1 MNDRLLEYK
10 LDLIAAHLGVYKIED
25 VATVMRRQHV
35 NPDDGRIVDVV
46 DFFPEWNAY
55 GTYGKLKICHEYIDE
70 DWQRQR
76 FEKYAGV
83 AINDLPLYESQQAL
97 SRRFGQVH
105 RCEVAVRP
113 FRLMVQPRKDE
124 NGNYDKT
131 LILRYLVSP
140 KARQAQPVQA
150 QPTAVSQ
157 PAPAQPAANG
167 QGQRPPAANQKI
179 HADELLKEAGV
190 QIHEPNS
197 RTATT
202 AAPAATAVTPA
213 EWLTRARQATDPFDF
228 DTCVSRG
235 LLVANSAYFE
245 TADHAEKA
253 RTGLFGEWKEGAA
266 GAYLAGIEKYVKTRA
281 DLQAAGEPGTAV
293 FKQAKSA
300 ALVAYRE
307 AMDA

>member
-1 MNDRLLEYK
+1 MNDKLLEYK
-10 LDLIAAHLGVYKIED
+10 LDLIAAHLGVYKVED

-46 DFFPEWNAY
+46 DFYPEWNAY

-70 DWQRQR
+70 EWQRQR

-97 SRRFGQVH
+97 SRRFGQAH
-105 RCEVAVRP
+105 RCEVPVRP

-167 QGQRPPAANQKI
+167 QAQRSPAAN
-179 HADELLKEAGV
+179 G
-190 QIHEPNS
+190 S
-197 RTATT
+197 
-202 AAPAATAVTPA
+202 APQAPAPKPQAPTMAAATAVTPA

-293 FKQAKSA
+293 FQQAKSA

-307 AMDA
+307 SLERGAK

>member
-1 MNDRLLEYK
+1 MNDKLLEYK

-35 NPDDGRIVDVV
+35 NPDDGRIVDVI
-46 DFFPEWNAY
+46 DFYPEWNAY
-55 GTYGKLKICHEYIDE
+55 GTYGKLKVCHEYIDE
-70 DWQRQR
+70 EWQRQR

-83 AINDLPLYESQQAL
+83 VIDDLPLYEGQQAL

-140 KARQAQPVQA
+140 KARQAQPP
-150 QPTAVSQ
+150 QPPQTAV
-157 PAPAQPAANG
+157 AQPAANG
-167 QGQRPPAANQKI
+167 QAKTNGSAPPQT
-179 HADELLKEAGV
+179 
-190 QIHEPNS
+190 P
-197 RTATT
+197 TTT
-202 AAPAATAVTPA
+202 AAAATAVTPA

-228 DTCVSRG
+228 DTCISRG
-235 LLVANSAYFE
+235 LLVGADAYFE

-253 RTGLFGEWKEGAA
+253 RTGLFGDWKEGAA
-266 GAYLAGIEKYVKTRA
+266 GAYLAGIERYVKTRA

-307 AMDA
+307 SLERGVK